1 MNVHDVDPSGQG
13 VISGPSGQASP
24 RPRRGAASYAI
35 WIALLVAAVTA
46 VFAGIGDFRQ
56 IVSVVRGASWPYL
69 LAAAAVE
76 ALFVLNLALFMTS
89 TFRASGIPADL
100 RRFLPLSLAA
110 HLVNLVSKTG
120 GLGGI
125 ALYVR
130 EARRSGYSGHRASAA
145 YLVQH
150 FLGYAAYF
158 LVLIIA
164 LVLLYVRGSLH
175 PVEVIASAVII
186 AVSAAIVVVGW
197 LAVRRAERLERL
209 VLFAAR
215 PVNAIARRFGR
226 PALITEDGTK
236 EMAAEMHEAAG
247 DVLHHRA
254 RYLVP
259 FGCALMVEFLSAGL
273 LLFVALALHAHITF
287 TTALAVYAISLLFAM
302 IAVTPAGLGFVEA
315 SLSVLLVSFGL
326 DTPHAIAVTLAFRFF
341 DFWVPML
348 LGAVSLYLLREPPAS
363 GSDGV
368 I

>member
-1 MNVHDVDPSGQG
+1 VHDVDPLDQHVVSPAS
-13 VISGPSGQASP
+13 VQASP
-24 RPRRGAASYAI
+24 PRRGAASYAI
-35 WIALLVAAVTA
+35 WIVLLIAVITA

-56 IVSVVRGASWPYL
+56 IVAVVRAASWAYL
-69 LAAAAVE
+69 LGAAAIE
-76 ALFVLNLALFMTS
+76 ALFILNLALFMTS
-89 TFRASGIPADL
+89 TFRASGVPADL
-100 RRFLPLSLAA
+100 RRFLPLSLAS

-130 EARRSGYSGHRASAA
+130 EARGSGYSAHRASAA

-158 LVLIIA
+158 AVLIIA
-164 LVLLYVRGSLH
+164 LVLLYLRGSLQS
-175 PVEVIASAVII
+175 VEVIASAVIL

-209 VLFAAR
+209 ALLAAR

-226 PALITEDGTK
+226 PAIITEDNAR
-236 EMAAEMHEAAG
+236 EMASELHEAARN
-247 DVLHHRA
+247 VLQHRA

-259 FGCALMVEFLSAGL
+259 FGSALMVEFLSAGL
-273 LLFVALALHAHITF
+273 LFLVALALHAHITF
-287 TTALAVYAISLLFAM
+287 TTALAVYAISLLFTM

-326 DTPHAIAVTLAFRFF
+326 DKTHAIAVTLAFRFF

-348 LGAVSLYLLREPPAS
+348 LGAVSLYMLRERHAS
-363 GSDGV
+363 GDDG
-368 I
+368 